1 MSERLRLRRT
11 KIVATVGP
19 ASANEETLTSMIE
32 AGVNVFRINS
42 SHGSSDD
49 RVEMMKLVRS
59 VRDRMRRPIGLLVDL
74 QGPRIRVGSLSAPRM
89 LEDGVSVT
97 FAPQAD
103 ANDQDIP
110 TTYEALAKD
119 VRAGDRI
126 LLDDGL
132 LEVKVDSVAARRVRG
147 TVLHGG
153 VLRSNKGI
161 NLPGVRVSAPAVTLK
176 DRDDIA
182 LAAEHGADFIGLSFV
197 GTAEEIWAAR
207 GLIPD
212 GIRIVSK
219 IERATALDDLDRIVA
234 ATDSIMV
241 ARGDL
246 GVELQFE
253 EVPLAQKRVI
263 HVANRSGRPVITAT
277 QMLESMIHNPR
288 PTRAEASDVANAVLD
303 GTDAV
308 MLSAETAVGEYP
320 VQTVRAMARI
330 IEQVEGAAPLQIAR
344 SRKSD
349 RRFAD
354 DSPTVADAIAVA
366 TCTAADMLEL
376 SLIVCFTSSGFT
388 ARQLAAARPNA
399 NIIALTPETHTY
411 HQLALSWGV
420 ASLLADHEPDYD
432 RMLDVAR
439 GALTAAGFARPGD
452 QVAVTAG
459 VPFDMPGTTNLLKI
473 EVV

>member
-1 MSERLRLRRT
+1 MSEHLRLRRT

-19 ASANEETLTSMIE
+19 SSAHEETLTSMIE

-42 SHGSSDD
+42 SHGSADA
-49 RVEMMKLVRS
+49 RVEMMRLVRT
-59 VRDRMRRPIGLLVDL
+59 VRDRMKQPVGLLVDL
-74 QGPRIRVGSLSAPRM
+74 QGPRIRVGSLSAVRT
-89 LEDGVSVT
+89 LEVGTSVT
-97 FAPQAD
+97 FAPEGD
-103 ANDQDIP
+103 ANDEDIP
-110 TTYEALAKD
+110 TTYVALAKD
-119 VRAGDRI
+119 VRPGDRI
-126 LLDDGL
+126 LVDDGL
-132 LEVKVDSVAARRVRG
+132 LEVKVDAVGGRRVQG

-153 VLRSNKGI
+153 PLRSNKGI
-161 NLPGVRVSAPAVTLK
+161 NLPGVRVSAPAVTSK
-176 DRDDIA
+176 DRDDIT

-212 GIRIVSK
+212 GLRIVSK
-219 IERATALDDLDRIVA
+219 IERATALDDLDRIIA

-263 HVANRSGRPVITAT
+263 EMANRSGRPVITAT
-277 QMLESMIHNPR
+277 QMLESMIHSPR

-320 VQTVRAMARI
+320 LHAVRAMARI
-330 IEQVEGAAPLQIAR
+330 IEEVEGAAPAQTVR
-344 SRKSD
+344 RRKAD

-354 DSPTVADAIAVA
+354 DSPSVADAIAVA

-399 NIIALTPETHTY
+399 NIIAVTPETHTY

-420 ASLLADHEPDYD
+420 AAILADRQPDYD

>member
-1 MSERLRLRRT
+1 MRRT

-19 ASANEETLTSMIE
+19 VSGNEETLTSMVE

-49 RVEMMKLVRS
+49 RVELMKLVRS
-59 VRDRMRRPIGLLVDL
+59 IRDRMQRPVGLLVDL
-74 QGPRIRVGSLSAPRM
+74 QGPRIRVGSLREPRV
-89 LEDGVSVT
+89 LEEGASVT
-97 FAPQAD
+97 FAPEDD
-103 ANDQDIP
+103 AKDADIP
-110 TTYEALAKD
+110 TTYEVLAQD

-126 LLDDGL
+126 LLDDGM
-132 LEVKVDSVAARRVRG
+132 LEVVVDSIKGSRVRG
-147 TVLHGG
+147 TVEHGG
-153 VLRSNKGI
+153 TLRSHKGL
-161 NLPGVRVSAPAVTLK
+161 NLPGVRVSAPAVTAK
-176 DRDDIA
+176 DRGDIE
-182 LAAEHGADFIGLSFV
+182 LAAKHGADFIGLSFV
-197 GTAEEIWAAR
+197 GRAEEIWAAR
-207 GLIPD
+207 GLIPS

-219 IERATALDDLDRIVA
+219 IERATALDDLDRIVE
-234 ATDSIMV
+234 ATDSVMV

-246 GVELQFE
+246 GVELLFE

-263 HVANRSGRPVITAT
+263 QMANRSGRPVVTAT

-308 MLSAETAVGEYP
+308 MLSAETAIGEYP
-320 VQTVRAMARI
+320 VESVRAMARI
-330 IEQVEGAAPLQIAR
+330 IEQVEGAASGQSAR
-344 SRKSD
+344 RRKSD

-354 DSPTVADAIAVA
+354 DKPSVADAIAVA

-376 SLIVCFTSSGFT
+376 PLIVCFTSSGFT
-388 ARQLAAARPNA
+388 ARQLAAARPRA
-399 NIIALTPETHTY
+399 NIIAVTPEPRTY
-411 HQLALSWGV
+411 HQLALSWGA
-420 ASLLADHEPDYD
+420 ASILTEHQPDYE
-432 RMLDVAR
+432 RMLDVSR
-439 GALTAAGFARPGD
+439 EALTAAGFARSGD